1 MLISV
6 HGAGH
11 PTLKS
16 LYREVIRHPRLWLG
30 MIAGVGTFVFAPAEW
45 PLLARVLMAWNSGV
59 VLFLVLIYIWMFR
72 LDAKGLHARYQD
84 GDPTAPVILL
94 VVTLAALLS
103 IAAIIVLLAPVKHF
117 PATQRTLHVALAA
130 GTIVASWMVVATMF
144 TIHYANMFYGSLD
157 DPPLRFPE
165 TARPIF
171 WDFIYFSFTIA
182 AACQTSDVV
191 TTQVSIRRVVTAQ
204 TLIAF
209 LFNVSIL
216 GFAVNV
222 SAGLLGE

>member
-1 MLISV
+1 MRGLRNV
-6 HGAGH
+6 
-11 PTLKS
+11 
-16 LYREVIRHPRLWLG
+16 VVRHPRLWLG
-30 MIAGVGTFVFAPAEW
+30 AIVGVLVFFCSPAEW
-45 PLLARVLMAWNSGV
+45 SLLARVLTAWNGGV
-59 VLFLVLIYIWMFR
+59 LLFLILVYVWMFG
-72 LDAKGLHARYQD
+72 LDARRIHARYQE

-94 VVTLAALLS
+94 VVTIAALASLAA
-103 IAAIIVLLAPVKHF
+103 IVALLATVKGV
-117 PATQRTLHVALAA
+117 PATRRILHVALATA
-130 GTIVASWMVVATMF
+130 TIVESWLLVATMF
-144 TIHYANMFYGSLD
+144 TIHYANMFYRSVD

-165 TARPIF
+165 TTRPIF

-222 SAGLLGE
+222 SAGLVGG